1 MWATRRMA
9 LVKWQGMSTGGT
21 AWFPDLTLPAL
32 DLSSTYVQQVAPLG
46 TLGVV
51 LPAVVTAAM
60 FANVNLAFG
69 RIGSG
74 RSQSAP
80 PLNPVSSFP
89 CRTPLGGYT
98 GALSAKAHDR
108 TVRRPSVLCPL
119 SLLYAAE

>member
-1 MWATRRMA
+1 MQLPVFVTAMWATRRMA

-32 DLSSTYVQQVAPLG
+32 DLSSTFVQQVVPLG

-60 FANVNLAFG
+60 FANVGLAFG
-69 RIGSG
+69 GVSSG

-80 PLNPVSSFP
+80 SLWPASAVP
-89 CRTPLGGYT
+89 CRMLLGG
-98 GALSAKAHDR
+98 
-108 TVRRPSVLCPL
+108 
-119 SLLYAAE
+119 